1 MYSLAQKGIVS
12 LIGDE
17 MKIELE
23 KEYETLFHTLINIL
37 LQNPSGIQIG
47 ELKKRILAS
56 HSVNE
61 EVINEII
68 EYMLSKKSLKIIE
81 PMKKLEKAKIGL
93 VEIPEVELI
102 GASIIDEYPKIVV
115 SLPPYNIF
123 GLERELKLLNFPINT
138 MKEEFQK
145 LFERA
150 NHSIYICSPFLEYN
164 GFDIYLPILL
174 SKAKTGVDIKIVS
187 RQIGVADPNSRY
199 KQINK
204 IQRIFKENMASIS
217 IRNYHFFQEK
227 MISSSIHAK
236 MIISDYEYA
245 YIGSGE
251 LRKNS
256 FDKNFEVGVILKG
269 EQAHQLGKIFEKI
282 FSVSASVREEY
293 DGTMV

>member
-1 MYSLAQKGIVS
+1 
-12 LIGDE
+12 
-17 MKIELE
+17 MKIEIE
-23 KEYETLFHTLINIL
+23 KEYGALFHTLIKIL
-37 LQNPSGIQIG
+37 LQNPGIKIG

-61 EVINEII
+61 EVIDEIM
-68 EYMLSKKSLKIIE
+68 EYMLSKKCLEIIE
-81 PMKKLEKAKIGL
+81 PRKKFERAKIRL

-102 GASIIDEYPKIVV
+102 GGSIREEYPKIIV

-123 GLERELKLLNFPINT
+123 GLQTELKRLDFPIST

-187 RQIGVADPNSRY
+187 RQIGIADPDSRY
-199 KQINK
+199 KQIKK
-204 IQRIFKENMASIS
+204 IHRIFKENKASIS
-217 IRNYHFFQEK
+217 IRNYHFFEEK
-227 MISSSIHAK
+227 MVSSSIHAK

-282 FSVSASVREEY
+282 FSVSTPIFEEEK
-293 DGTMV
+293 